1 MKVQKKKKKMIEEH
15 REELKLSALEGF
27 LSCTSVR

>member
-1 MKVQKKKKKMIEEH
+1 MKVQKKKRMIEEH

>member
-1 MKVQKKKKKMIEEH
+1 MKVQKKRMIEEH